1 MKREALL
8 VGDFRWEREA
18 EAAWDGRA
26 EFWHSRSEKMWE
38 RGSRKDILPFIEKH
52 LQKGSRVLDIG
63 CGDGYGTLKLCAAG
77 YQASGMDLSSEMIAL
92 AKERAGLSGVS
103 FLQGDVSELPY
114 EDASLDA
121 VMAINVLEWTASP
134 MKALG
139 EMSRVVKEGGLI
151 FAGIL
156 GPTAGPRANSY
167 PRLHGEPAICNT
179 MMPWEFGQL
188 AGEQQLAYIDG
199 FGVYKEGVKQ
209 QHYQELSLE
218 LQQALTFMWVF
229 MLRKEGETDG

>member
-1 MKREALL
+1 M
-8 VGDFRWEREA
+8 GDFRWERQA

-26 EFWHSRSEKMWE
+26 EFWHSRSETMWE
-38 RGSRKDILPFIEKH
+38 RGSRKDIIPFVEKH
-52 LQKGSRVLDIG
+52 LEGESHVLDIG
-63 CGDGYGTLKLCAAG
+63 CGDGYGTLKLHAAG
-77 YQASGMDLSSEMIAL
+77 FRASGMDLSGEMISL
-92 AKERAGLSGVS
+92 AKERAAQTGIS
-103 FLQGDVSELPY
+103 FLQGDVSDLTF

-134 MKALG
+134 LDALG
-139 EMSRVVKEGGLI
+139 ELSRVVKEGGLI
-151 FAGIL
+151 CAGIL
-156 GPTAGPRANSY
+156 GPTAGPRANSF
-167 PRLHGEPAICNT
+167 PRLHGKPAICNT

-209 QHYQELSLE
+209 QHYQGLPLE

>member
-1 MKREALL
+1 M
-8 VGDFRWEREA
+8 GDFRWEREA